1 MELKEEIK
9 KLAFY
14 ILPADQDIIY
24 TRISHIEEYVN
35 KKLSEIKVSQVDAEV
50 IMKTGVNFKYAIG
63 NTIWIKEME
72 CEAKILSLWYSKT
85 GIRYQCR
92 WAAEGKYNE
101 EYLFENE
108 ILDKKP

>member
-1 MELKEEIK
+1 MRTIELRVTEEGKTPFGFTVATNTMDDIK
-9 KLAFY
+9 LMNKIRKSLA
-14 ILPADQDIIY
+14 I
-24 TRISHIEEYVN
+24 
-35 KKLSEIKVSQVDAEV
+35 QVDADV
-50 IMKTGVNFKYAIG
+50 IVKTGVNFKYAIG
-63 NTIWIKEME
+63 DTIWIKEME